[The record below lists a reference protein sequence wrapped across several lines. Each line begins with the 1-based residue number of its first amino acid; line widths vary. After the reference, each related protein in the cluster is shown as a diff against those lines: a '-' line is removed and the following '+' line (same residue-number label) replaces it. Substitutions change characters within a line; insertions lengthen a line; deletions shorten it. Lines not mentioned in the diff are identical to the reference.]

1 MVPAPATRPAAGAL
15 AVAVPPAAAVPVA
28 AAVAP
33 PALAFAVPVP
43 SAPAPGATPAVA
55 IPSAVAVPPTP
66 AVAVPSVVAIPPA
79 PVAALPPIVAVVPA
93 VAAPQPV
100 APPRATPEPPVV
112 PPTRTVVTVTA
123 VAPQTQPSKT
133 AKRVTNLWVET
144 DLRQVIQDIASQTD
158 TVIVCDQSV
167 QGMVS
172 MSVKDM
178 PIEECLERACA
189 AGGCSFVMVKD
200 YYVVGKAEPGSP
212 LFQRMS
218 EPIRIKLSHVLPD
231 QVKGM
236 LPTTMAPF
244 VTFDKTSGTV
254 MVTAPDALRQRVMDA
269 IQKMDQPNRQ
279 VAIDAV
285 VFELTQEGSK
295 DLGLDWQYKSGKY
308 SAKSDNLVGSLTYG
322 AASDLGTYVD
332 VTLRAIVETRKGQV
346 LANPRVLVVNNTEA
360 EIFVGQEKYFTLLS
374 GQASNPYYT
383 LQSIKAGVTLKVMPS
398 IGETGQI
405 TLTLEPEVSDVVAEP
420 DRGSVVNSE
429 TGAVNSLPVVTRR
442 HAKTVVNVTND
453 QTVVIGGLLREQHRS
468 IIDKTPVIGDV
479 PGLGAAF
486 RNVQESKQQQEVV
499 ILITAHIVEPGRP
512 GANSVTSRLEPRYVT
527 PLDATGVPLHEQAKP
542 K

>member
-1 MVPAPATRPAAGAL
+1 MARQRTHPQARLAWMIPWMGLAAVCPGWNAGA
-15 AVAVPPAAAVPVA
+15 AEMK
-28 AAVAP
+28 
-33 PALAFAVPVP
+33 ALTA
-43 SAPAPGATPAVA
+43 
-55 IPSAVAVPPTP
+55 
-66 AVAVPSVVAIPPA
+66 
-79 PVAALPPIVAVVPA
+79 
-93 VAAPQPV
+93 AAPQ
-100 APPRATPEPPVV
+100 A
-112 PPTRTVVTVTA
+112 
-123 VAPQTQPSKT
+123 QP
-133 AKRVTNLWVET
+133 AKAARRVTNLWVET

-158 TVIVCDQSV
+158 TVIVCDQTV

-178 PIEECLERACA
+178 SIEDCLERACA

-200 YYVVGKAEPGSP
+200 YYLVGKAEPGSP

-218 EPIRIKLSHVLPD
+218 EPLRVKLSHVQPD

-236 LPTTMAPF
+236 LHTSMTPY
-244 VTFDKTSGTV
+244 VTYDKASGTI
-254 MVTAPDALRQRVMDA
+254 MVTAPDAVRQRVLDA
-269 IQKMDQPNRQ
+269 VQKIDQPNRQ

-295 DLGLDWQYKSGKY
+295 QLGLDWQFKSGHY
-308 SAKSDNLVGSLTYG
+308 SARSDNLVNSITYG

-332 VTLRAIVETRKGQV
+332 ATLRAIVETRKGQV

-383 LQSIKAGVTLKVMPS
+383 LQSIKAGVTLRVSPS
-398 IGETGQI
+398 IGDTGQI
-405 TLTLEPEVSDVVAEP
+405 MLSLEPEVSDVVAEA
-420 DRGSVVNSE
+420 DQSSVVGTG

-453 QTVVIGGLLREQHRS
+453 QTVLIGGLLREQNRS
-468 IIDKTPVIGDV
+468 VIDKTPVAGDI

-486 RNVQESKQQQEVV
+486 RNVQTDKQQQEVV
-499 ILITAHIVEPGRP
+499 ILITAHIVDPSHT
-512 GANSVTSRLEPRYVT
+512 NMSNVTSRLEPRYIT
-527 PLDATGVPLHEQAKP
+527 PLDATAAPVHEQARP